1 MATNTVA
8 EEERLYTQQEVWD
21 KEVRAWLIGW
31 MSRDRVEQA
40 DWRDI

>member
-21 KEVRAWLIGW
+21 KEVKAWLIG
-31 MSRDRVEQA
+31 
-40 DWRDI
+40 